1 MKNCSYEDIVRMI
14 QLLVVLLL
22 LHQGYTL
29 VPVTTVPLGE
39 PATFTCPLPA
49 EKLDNNELHWYKQNA
64 GQTLKL
70 IVKLRKHAEPA
81 YGPEFSAS
89 RVNASKNEGFRS
101 LTILRTVQ
109 EDEGM
114 YHCAIIDWI
123 ENSWHGTYLLL
134 TGNSENIPK
143 YQIVQEAKA
152 STPDHESNSL
162 TLQCSVMS
170 DFNHNACPEDISV
183 FWFKVKS
190 DQSHPNVIYVHGDR
204 NDQCQKKFDFQRRCV
219 FSKNIRASDTGKYYC
234 AVASCGEIFLG
245 TGAKQNQQPD
255 QTKDPQNNVPVII
268 ITCLVISAIVNVIL
282 ICYQTLK
289 TACKQVEGT
298 ESTSSPAT
306 HDNMAES
313 GEYTDNDNQNLDY
326 AALQFSGRKSTRWT
340 KKKQSNTEEGVYA
353 QVKV

>member
-1 MKNCSYEDIVRMI
+1 MTGLWLFVTPLFIMLFSFLKYDVD
-14 QLLVVLLL
+14 
-22 LHQGYTL
+22 TL

-39 PATFTCPLPA
+39 PATFTCSLPA
-49 EKLDNNELHWYKQNA
+49 EKLNNNELHWYKQNA
-64 GQTLKL
+64 GQTLTL

-134 TGNSENIPK
+134 TGK
-143 YQIVQEAKA
+143 AKA
-152 STPDHESNSL
+152 LTPDHESNSL

-245 TGAKQNQQPD
+245 TRAKQNQQPGM
-255 QTKDPQNNVPVII
+255 
-268 ITCLVISAIVNVIL
+268 IL
-282 ICYQTLK
+282 
-289 TACKQVEGT
+289 E
-298 ESTSSPAT
+298 
-306 HDNMAES
+306 
-313 GEYTDNDNQNLDY
+313 
-326 AALQFSGRKSTRWT
+326 
-340 KKKQSNTEEGVYA
+340 
-353 QVKV
+353 

>member
-1 MKNCSYEDIVRMI
+1 MI

-39 PATFTCPLPA
+39 PATFTCSLPA
-49 EKLDNNELHWYKQNA
+49 EKMNNNELHWYKQNA

-114 YHCAIIDWI
+114 YHCAIIDWA

-134 TGNSENIPK
+134 T
-143 YQIVQEAKA
+143 
-152 STPDHESNSL
+152 
-162 TLQCSVMS
+162 
-170 DFNHNACPEDISV
+170 
-183 FWFKVKS
+183 
-190 DQSHPNVIYVHGDR
+190 
-204 NDQCQKKFDFQRRCV
+204 
-219 FSKNIRASDTGKYYC
+219 
-234 AVASCGEIFLG
+234 
-245 TGAKQNQQPD
+245 D
-255 QTKDPQNNVPVII
+255 QTRDPQNNVLVII
-268 ITCLVISAIVNVIL
+268 ITCLVISVIVNVIL

-289 TACKQVEGT
+289 TACKKVEAQHLASSSLSLLLLRAPENVAIRSGFF
-298 ESTSSPAT
+298 ECWIVPEVDSSCDFDGEPSHLDLEKELDSLFSIWSPAAPCGVVGLYHSHLHT
-306 HDNMAES
+306 QLVKRET
-313 GEYTDNDNQNLDY
+313 TD
-326 AALQFSGRKSTRWT
+326 
-340 KKKQSNTEEGVYA
+340 
-353 QVKV
+353 